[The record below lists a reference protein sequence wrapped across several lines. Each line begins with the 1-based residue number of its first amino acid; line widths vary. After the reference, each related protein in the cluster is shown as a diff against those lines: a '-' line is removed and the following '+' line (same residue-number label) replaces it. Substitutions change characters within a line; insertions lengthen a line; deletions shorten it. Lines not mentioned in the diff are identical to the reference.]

1 MLKSRWSFGKGSPP
15 EICKDPSGE
24 QHRRAREHEWPRA
37 RRAVA
42 LLAAGSL
49 AGSLAGSPTV
59 RDRASLGGP

>member
-1 MLKSRWSFGKGSPP
+1 MLKSRWSLGKGSPP